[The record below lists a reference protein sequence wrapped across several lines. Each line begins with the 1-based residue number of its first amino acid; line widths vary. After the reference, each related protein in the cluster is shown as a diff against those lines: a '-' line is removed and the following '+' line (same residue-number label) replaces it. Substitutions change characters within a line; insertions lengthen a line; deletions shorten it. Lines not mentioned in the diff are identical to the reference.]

1 MITNLEKNFE
11 AIASR
16 QFVEEFKKKNK
27 KKEKSVYFNSSQKL
41 WVLSENENR
50 KTKKFIKEFEATL
63 PKKVKK
69 KANDLQDIKFE
80 ILSLHKKEL
89 KAVEIAKI
97 LNLSRKKVYEVI
109 RYNKTK

>member
-16 QFVEEFKKKNK
+16 QFVEEFKKKNN
-27 KKEKSVYFNSSQKL
+27 KKEKPVYFNPKQKM
-41 WVLSENENR
+41 WVLSEKEDR
-50 KTKKFIKEFEATL
+50 KTKKFIKEFEDKL

-69 KANDLQDIKFE
+69 KSKDLQDIKFE
-80 ILSLHKKEL
+80 ILSLQKKGL

-97 LNLSRKKVYEVI
+97 LNVSRKKVYEVI